1 MTEKEDVR
9 SEHPSNKDKVECGWC
24 GKTFVSDKETEDNPQ
39 SSYEK
44 EGIHRA
50 KEHINADESIEQPDE
65 KRGLDKNKVDDWKR
79 NAERQK
85 QGGKA

>member
-1 MTEKEDVR
+1 MTEKENDILGN
-9 SEHPSNKDKVECGWC
+9 HPSNKDEVECGWC
-24 GKTFVSDKETEDNPQ
+24 GKTFESDEEMTA
-39 SSYEK
+39 YEK